1 MVTLYDMIPLM
12 NPKLYLD
19 PDPRYREF
27 YHGKLEQLS
36 RADALVAI
44 SESSAREAHE
54 VAGFPQSASSICLLP
69 ATRCSVRW
77 IRWTPGA
84 F

>member
-44 SESSAREAHE
+44 SSSARKHMRSPAS
-54 VAGFPQSASSICLLP
+54 PQSASSICLLP